1 MSVKLMRPNVS
12 FQGQLQEE
20 EIRSL
25 GITII
30 ALFSVI
36 HLLFALLG
44 PMNIM
49 GGELLGND
57 GYTRLNRVQ
66 FIYEQGTWN
75 ESIYPRSNAP
85 YGESIHWTKP
95 MDLILLAGGIGL
107 SMFVPFST
115 GLHVWGVVISPL
127 LHIVAFAGIL
137 CLMRQRL
144 DRLGIILLVTLF
156 LLQPILT
163 GYFMVGRPD
172 HHSLILAI
180 FSWFVVGLHLGLK
193 RPQNLRHLIFIGCM
207 GAFGLWVSVEFLVPV
222 GFFLAAYTILW
233 ILKGKTEIYPNLV
246 ISGSMFVFSA
256 LFLCL
261 ERLGEDPFL
270 IEYDRISLAHVIVLG
285 LIFVV
290 WAGIIILSQKTIFLS
305 TIRGR
310 IGTMGLGSILATL
323 GQWKMFPGFFHGPLV
338 GMDPAVRKLV
348 WDHISETQP
357 LGQLFPLKVSAVITS
372 LGLSIIVLPFLL
384 KRLRQKNTSLTLNQ
398 AILLIVG
405 ICIFIPLALIERR
418 WTPYVS
424 ILLILPYAEYVRCAL
439 DSAEKRWKG
448 QGSSLAPLTLGLAL
462 LFWPV
467 TVGTLA
473 AFGETKSVQT
483 KGGLCPL
490 QPLTNYLTV
499 HEAWKGSTK
508 TILAYKD
515 FGPEILYRT
524 SHRILGTPMH
534 RNRVGLGDSL
544 AIMKAQNPQ
553 NAKTIIQRRHVDL
566 IVICLNSKAES
577 GTYRDSMPNKNL
589 YEMLREGVL
598 PIWLRE
604 IVMPKKL
611 QESFR
616 LFEVV
621 QSNDPYEKTEI
632 VDRPPSSS

>member
-1 MSVKLMRPNVS
+1 MRPNTS
-12 FQGQLQEE
+12 FQGQLQKG

-25 GITII
+25 GIII
-30 ALFSVI
+30 IVLFSII

-107 SMFVPFST
+107 SVFVPFST
-115 GLHVWGVVISPL
+115 GLHVWGVIISPL
-127 LHIVAFAGIL
+127 LHIVAFAGIF
-137 CLMRQRL
+137 CLMQKKL
-144 DRLGIILLVTLF
+144 DRLGMILLVSLF
-156 LLQPILT
+156 ILQPILT
-163 GYFMVGRPD
+163 GYFMIGRPD

-180 FSWFVVGLHLGLK
+180 FSWFVVGLHWGLED
-193 RPQNLRHLIFIGCM
+193 LRKFGSRMFIGCM
-207 GAFGLWVSVEFLVPV
+207 GAFGLWVSVEFLVPI
-222 GFFLAAYTILW
+222 GLFLAVYTIIW
-233 ILKGKTEIYPNLV
+233 IVNGKTKIYPILLM
-246 ISGSMFVFSA
+246 SGSMFVFSA

-285 LIFVV
+285 LIFMV
-290 WAGIIILSQKTIFLS
+290 WVGITILSQKTIFLS
-305 TIRGR
+305 TIWRR
-310 IGTMGLGSILATL
+310 IGTIGMGSILATL

-348 WDHISETQP
+348 WDHIAETQP
-357 LGQLFPLKVSAVITS
+357 LGQLFPLQVGAVITS

-384 KRLRQKNTSLTLNQ
+384 KRLRQKNTALPFNQ

-405 ICIFIPLALIERR
+405 MCIFIPLALIERR
-418 WTPYVS
+418 WTPYAS
-424 ILLILPYAEYVRCAL
+424 ILLILPYTEYVRCAL

-448 QGSSLAPLTLGLAL
+448 RGSSLAPLTLGLAL
-462 LFWPV
+462 LLWPV

-473 AFGETKSVQT
+473 AFGETKNVHT
-483 KGGLCPL
+483 NGGLCHL

-499 HEAWKGSTK
+499 QEAWKGSTK

-544 AIMKAQNPQ
+544 AIMKSQNPL

-577 GTYRDSMPNKNL
+577 DTYRDFVPNKNL
-589 YEMLREGVL
+589 YEMLFEGVL
-598 PIWLRE
+598 PTWLKE
-604 IVMPKKL
+604 VVLPEKL

-621 QSNDPYEKTEI
+621 QSKDPYEKTEI
-632 VDRPPSSS
+632 VDRTTSSS